1 MKPSC
6 KAHFEILT
14 SLFDKING
22 FLEVGGAHSGR
33 IEVLEKTLTGSSLLS
48 AAIFCSFAFPLL
60 ARLFHSSALTESL
73 AQATLSGE
81 LIKLVKL
88 FSQPT
93 WPNCHAVAN
102 QE

>member
-1 MKPSC
+1 MKPSR

-22 FLEVGGAHSGR
+22 FLEVGGVHSGR
-33 IEVLEKTLTGSSLLS
+33 IEVFEKTLTGSSLLS
-48 AAIFCSFAFPLL
+48 AAVFCSFAFPLL

-73 AQATLSGE
+73 AQATLSWE

-93 WPNCHAVAN
+93 WPNCHEVAN